1 MKNYIGQAGTF
12 IQDNKKPLLY
22 IGGAVAIVV
31 IRYAVVSRLKGGIQG
46 IFKDKSLGATD
57 FKPLELDNTKVT
69 ISDTLAN
76 TYANQLWGAMNTTGT
91 DEDLIYAILLKLQ
104 KKDDFLK
111 VYNAFGKKSYNGIL
125 LGGEPNVVDKW
136 LGNYD
141 DLDLVQWLNTEVGY
155 SNLTTFNLIKKTVTN
170 AGLAF

>member
-1 MKNYIGQAGTF
+1 MKNYIGQAGNF
-12 IQDNKKPLLY
+12 IQENKKPLLY

-31 IRYAVVSRLKGGIQG
+31 IGYAVVNRLKGGIQG

-76 TYANQLWGAMNTTGT
+76 TYANQLWGAMNTAGT
-91 DEDLIYAILLKLQ
+91 DEDLIYAILMKLQ

-155 SNLTTFNLIKKTVTN
+155 SNLTTYNLIKKTVTN
-170 AGLAF
+170 AGLAL

>member
-1 MKNYIGQAGTF
+1 MKNYIGQAGNF
-12 IQDNKKPLLY
+12 IQENKKPLLY

-31 IRYAVVSRLKGGIQG
+31 IGYAVVSRLKGGIQG

-91 DEDLIYAILLKLQ
+91 DEDLIYAVLMKLQ

-155 SNLTTFNLIKKTVTN
+155 SNLTTYNLIKKTVTN

>member
-1 MKNYIGQAGTF
+1 MKNYIGQVGNF
-12 IQDNKKPLLY
+12 IQENRKPLLY
-22 IGGAVAIVV
+22 VGGSIAVVV
-31 IRYAVVSRLKGGIQG
+31 IGYAVVSRLKGGIDNV
-46 IFKDKSLGATD
+46 FKDKSSGATS
-57 FKPLELDNTKVT
+57 FQPLELDNAKVT
-69 ISDTLAN
+69 ISDSVAN

-91 DEDLIYAILLKLQ
+91 DEDLIYGILLKLQ

-125 LGGEPNVVDKW
+125 LGGEPNVIDKW

-141 DLDLVQWLNTEVGY
+141 DLDLVQWLNTELGY
-155 SNLTTFNLIKKTVTN
+155 SNLTTYNLAKKTVTN

>member
-12 IQDNKKPLLY
+12 IQENKKPLLY

-31 IRYAVVSRLKGGIQG
+31 IGYTVVSRLKGGIQN

-91 DEDLIYAILLKLQ
+91 DEDLIYAVLLKLQ

-125 LGGEPNVVDKW
+125 LGGEPNVIDKW

-141 DLDLVQWLNTEVGY
+141 DLDLVQWLNTEIGY
-155 SNLTTFNLIKKTVTN
+155 SNLTTYNLLKKTVTN

>member
-31 IRYAVVSRLKGGIQG
+31 IGYAVVSRLKGGIQG

-141 DLDLVQWLNTEVGY
+141 DLDLVQWLNTEIGY
-155 SNLTTFNLIKKTVTN
+155 SNLTTYNLLKKTVTN
-170 AGLAF
+170 AGLAL